1 MKKFLV
7 SASIVTLSA
16 VTAMAAD
23 IPSMEAPAPIYSPT
37 PMAYSWSGFY
47 AGGHVGYAFAEE
59 DGFVVGGQLGY
70 NWQFNQFVVGAE
82 ADASWADLG
91 ESDSLA
97 SIRLRA
103 GIPIDRLLVY
113 GTGGVAFADF
123 EDSSWVA
130 GAGVEYAITDKLSAG
145 LEYLHYDF
153 DNANV
158 VRARVNYKFGF

>member
-1 MKKFLV
+1 MLRSVAFV
-7 SASIVTLSA
+7 SALALLTGVA
-16 VTAMAAD
+16 AAAD
-23 IPSMEAPAPIYSPT
+23 APPMSEPAPIYSPA
-37 PMAYSWSGFY
+37 PLAYSWTGFY
-47 AGGHVGYAFAEE
+47 AGGHVGYGFGDA
-59 DGFVVGGQLGY
+59 DGFVVGGQVGY

-91 ESDSLA
+91 ESDSLS

-153 DNANV
+153 DGANV

>member
-1 MKKFLV
+1 MSRVLLSV
-7 SASIVTLSA
+7 SALALMTGA
-16 VTAMAAD
+16 AFAAD
-23 IPSMEAPAPIYSPT
+23 IPAMSDPAPIYSPT
-37 PMAYSWSGFY
+37 PMANSWTGFY
-47 AGGHVGYAFAEE
+47 FGGHVGYGFAEE

-82 ADASWADLG
+82 ADASWADFG
-91 ESDSLA
+91 EADSLS

-113 GTGGVAFADF
+113 GTAGAAFQDF
-123 EDSSWVA
+123 EDMSWVA
-130 GAGVEYAITDKLSAG
+130 GAGVEYAITDQLSAG

-153 DNANV
+153 DDANV